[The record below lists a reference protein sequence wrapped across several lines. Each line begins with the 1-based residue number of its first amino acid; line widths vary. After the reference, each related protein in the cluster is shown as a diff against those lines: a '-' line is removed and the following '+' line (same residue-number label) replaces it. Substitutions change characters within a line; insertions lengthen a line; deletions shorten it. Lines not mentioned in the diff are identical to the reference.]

1 MATIRPF
8 KGFRPTPELCS
19 KVAAL
24 PYDVMTSKEA
34 REMVKNDPY
43 SFLHVDRAEI
53 DLPENVDIYSKEVY
67 EKAASNLNKMI
78 EDKVLIQDS
87 KPVFYIYSLTMNG
100 REQIGLVVCTSIDE
114 YLNNTIKKH
123 EFTRADKEQD
133 RINHVDYCNANTGP
147 IFLTYKNQKTI
158 DQIIS
163 KETEKAPIYDF
174 TSEDKVEHKV
184 WLIDEDNVIND
195 LVEQFKNVPSLYIAD
210 GHHRNASAV
219 KVGLKRR
226 GEGEYDKNAEFNYY
240 LSVLFPADQLHI
252 MDYNRL
258 VKDLNSLTKD
268 EFLDKIQENFTVTE
282 ADGQY
287 KPDTIH
293 TFGMYLD
300 KKWYKLQ
307 AKDGIIASDSV
318 GCLDVSILQN
328 SLLTPVLGI
337 GDPRTDKR
345 IDFVGGIRGLG
356 ELVKRVDSGESSL
369 CYVPYF
375 YDSAYEY
382 S

>member
-163 KETEKAPIYDF
+163 KEIEKAPIYDF

-184 WLIDEDNVIND
+184 WLID
-195 LVEQFKNVPSLYIAD
+195 
-210 GHHRNASAV
+210 
-219 KVGLKRR
+219 
-226 GEGEYDKNAEFNYY
+226 
-240 LSVLFPADQLHI
+240 
-252 MDYNRL
+252 
-258 VKDLNSLTKD
+258 
-268 EFLDKIQENFTVTE
+268 
-282 ADGQY
+282 
-287 KPDTIH
+287 
-293 TFGMYLD
+293 
-300 KKWYKLQ
+300 
-307 AKDGIIASDSV
+307 
-318 GCLDVSILQN
+318 
-328 SLLTPVLGI
+328 
-337 GDPRTDKR
+337 
-345 IDFVGGIRGLG
+345 
-356 ELVKRVDSGESSL
+356 
-369 CYVPYF
+369 
-375 YDSAYEY
+375 
-382 S
+382 